1 MNLIVPHTPSSEIA
15 IERFELAETLSPGG
29 QASAYLLL
37 WDAFAKDFVRTT
49 MTATLYDAARS
60 VNHGDNFGLTG
71 EHFAARYHPDSGR
84 YECVG
89 SRGLFR
95 HAKAD
100 AAISDGAV
108 GTATIWTDDPLVTSG
123 VVVDVDNTWSGQ
135 AIASGDK
142 ILLRYV
148 KGTGVWAPIVSG
160 SVSAELVSC
169 HFDLR
174 YSYLSFSPSVGA
186 TVPVWCNGPRSQ
198 PVSGLFEWDSS
209 ANSLVHKQAG
219 AYLAIAHYYYE
230 GTSSNSEGD
239 ILRLQFLK
247 NGTDSMDVSIT
258 DIELVDLK
266 DSNGTAQLQSSGA
279 YHIVYNMTADDEM
292 SLRILSVFPGP
303 AVPQFVLFGE
313 MTILK
318 FHGTADWNGVS
329 VPTV

>member
-1 MNLIVPHTPSSEIA
+1 MIVPHTPSSEIA

-160 SVSAELVSC
+160 SSSPELVSC
-169 HFDLR
+169 HAGFGANTGFG
-174 YSYLSFSPSVGA
+174 SSVGT
-186 TVPVWCNGPRSQ
+186 TVSLWCASPRSQ
-198 PVSGLFEWDSS
+198 PVTGQFEWDSS
-209 ANSLVHKQAG
+209 ENALVHKLAG
-219 AYLAIAHYYYE
+219 AYAVWMHFTYV
-230 GTSSNSEGD
+230 GSSANSEGD
-239 ILRLQFLK
+239 LVRFDFWKNDTGGLDLPLTRL
-247 NGTDSMDVSIT
+247 
-258 DIELVDLK
+258 ELTEQK
-266 DSNGTAQLQSSGA
+266 DSTGTTSLQGVGA
-279 YHIVYNMTADDEM
+279 HTLTYNMDANDD
-292 SLRILSVFPGP
+292 LRMKIHSVFPGP
-303 AVPQFVLFGE
+303 SVPEFFMSGE
-313 MTILK
+313 MLVIRQ
-318 FHGTADWNGVS
+318 HPTADWNGAAVPS
-329 VPTV
+329 V